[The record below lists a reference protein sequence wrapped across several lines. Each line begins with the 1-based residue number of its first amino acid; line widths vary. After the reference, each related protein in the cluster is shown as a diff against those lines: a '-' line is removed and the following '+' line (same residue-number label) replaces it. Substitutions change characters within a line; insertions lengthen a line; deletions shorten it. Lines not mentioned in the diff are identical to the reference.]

1 MSCLPSPL
9 QSLLR
14 DDPPA
19 IALDALVLEAI
30 DQMAQIPGTE
40 GLAVL
45 DQGEV
50 VGVFTPE
57 DVVRLIAERR
67 SLDGL
72 LLRDVIQRS
81 VITLLESDLADVTG
95 TIAWLNQ
102 LNAPDPDLNHHY
114 PGYLAIVN
122 SVVDGPIH
130 GAIGGDIDE
139 SLNGDKNGDK
149 NGRPKGSL
157 AHLRGIIR
165 QDRLL
170 DILSAQNLY
179 ATILASI
186 SDAVFLTDNS
196 GNLTYVC
203 PNVSIIFGYSET
215 EVWEK
220 QTIENFLG
228 NLLDRPNA
236 DALVLEERGEITN
249 LEHTVEDKT
258 GQSHTLLINIKKVK
272 IDHGT
277 LLYTCRDITDRKQ
290 TETALQDLN
299 KELEARVQE
308 RTVALENSEQRYRG
322 LMDYAVDAIFLASL
336 EGHLLECNRKGEEL
350 LGYSVSELQELTIW
364 DIHPPE
370 EYELVRQAFGV
381 PLIETL
387 VVCKTGAIKPVEISA
402 GFLTIN
408 GETIVQGIFRDIS
421 ARKQTEKELW
431 QSQTKFQRLVED
443 IGDKFVIFS
452 HTPEDGIFT
461 YVSGGI
467 EVISGQP
474 KDAVLGKNWAE
485 CIDWFPESIELA
497 KSHLGRLIKNHNA
510 KVSFEMRFRRS
521 DGSERIVSIL
531 EHSVR
536 DPGGNLIAIEGL
548 VEDITEAR
556 EAEILLRR
564 LTDRLQLAAQAAKL
578 GIWDWDIAQN
588 RLIWD
593 EEMYKI
599 YGVEPS
605 PTGKP

>member
-186 SDAVFLTDNS
+186 SDAVF
-196 GNLTYVC
+196 
-203 PNVSIIFGYSET
+203 
-215 EVWEK
+215 
-220 QTIENFLG
+220 
-228 NLLDRPNA
+228 
-236 DALVLEERGEITN
+236 
-249 LEHTVEDKT
+249 
-258 GQSHTLLINIKKVK
+258 
-272 IDHGT
+272 
-277 LLYTCRDITDRKQ
+277 
-290 TETALQDLN
+290 
-299 KELEARVQE
+299 
-308 RTVALENSEQRYRG
+308 
-322 LMDYAVDAIFLASL
+322 
-336 EGHLLECNRKGEEL
+336 
-350 LGYSVSELQELTIW
+350 
-364 DIHPPE
+364 
-370 EYELVRQAFGV
+370 
-381 PLIETL
+381 
-387 VVCKTGAIKPVEISA
+387 
-402 GFLTIN
+402 
-408 GETIVQGIFRDIS
+408 
-421 ARKQTEKELW
+421 
-431 QSQTKFQRLVED
+431 
-443 IGDKFVIFS
+443 
-452 HTPEDGIFT
+452 
-461 YVSGGI
+461 
-467 EVISGQP
+467 
-474 KDAVLGKNWAE
+474 
-485 CIDWFPESIELA
+485 
-497 KSHLGRLIKNHNA
+497 
-510 KVSFEMRFRRS
+510 
-521 DGSERIVSIL
+521 
-531 EHSVR
+531 
-536 DPGGNLIAIEGL
+536 
-548 VEDITEAR
+548 
-556 EAEILLRR
+556 
-564 LTDRLQLAAQAAKL
+564 
-578 GIWDWDIAQN
+578 
-588 RLIWD
+588 
-593 EEMYKI
+593 
-599 YGVEPS
+599 
-605 PTGKP
+605 